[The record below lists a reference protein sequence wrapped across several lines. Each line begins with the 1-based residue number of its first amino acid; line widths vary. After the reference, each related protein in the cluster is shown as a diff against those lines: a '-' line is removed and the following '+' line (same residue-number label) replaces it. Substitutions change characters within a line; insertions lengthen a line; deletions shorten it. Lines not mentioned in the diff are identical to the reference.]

1 MLLFWCF
8 FFGYFNFFA
17 FWFDGEKLQI
27 VVGESYVCK
36 LIYLCEGGNVIIF
49 DGKNNVVDYVD
60 GDYVDELM
68 IYQVF

>member
-8 FFGYFNFFA
+8 FFGYFNFFV
-17 FWFDGEKLQI
+17 FWFEGEKLQI

-36 LIYLCEGGNVIIF
+36 LFYLCEGGNVIIF
-49 DGKNNVVDYVD
+49 DGQNNVVDYVD